1 MRNQRTLREP
11 VEITGVG
18 LHTGQPCTL
27 RIRPA
32 EPDTGVVFVRSDLKG
47 SPRIPASID
56 NVSPEARRTAL
67 ENDGGNVHTVE
78 HFLAALAGLRV
89 DNLEIEVLGPE
100 IPGADGSARPFFE
113 ALRGAGV
120 VDQKASRKDFTLDEP
135 VAVAEGDATLV
146 AMPCPDRL
154 SLAYTLDYGRQAGMP
169 PQFFSVDDL
178 TEDFFAREIAPAR
191 TFCLAS
197 EVEELRGR
205 GLGKGAT
212 PENTVVL
219 GDAAAMNG
227 LRFRDEPARHK
238 LLDLVGDLFL
248 LGVDLKAQIVATK
261 TGHRA
266 NAALVQKLRKLMR
279 ERENR
284 GLLPRDTGIDI
295 REIMRILPHRFPF
308 LLVDR
313 VIEVEGIKR
322 AVGIKNVTINEPFFQ
337 GHYPGQPIMPGVLQ
351 IEAMAQM
358 AGVLLLRKLEN
369 TGRVAVLLSIDKV
382 KLRRPVMPGDQLR
395 LEAEALKVKT
405 RLGYVHTRALV
416 NDDLTAEAFMKFMLM
431 DAD

>member
-1 MRNQRTLREP
+1 
-11 VEITGVG
+11 
-18 LHTGQPCTL
+18 
-27 RIRPA
+27 
-32 EPDTGVVFVRSDLKG
+32 
-47 SPRIPASID
+47 
-56 NVSPEARRTAL
+56 
-67 ENDGGNVHTVE
+67 
-78 HFLAALAGLRV
+78 V
-89 DNLEIEVLGPE
+89 D
-100 IPGADGSARPFFE
+100 
-113 ALRGAGV
+113 
-120 VDQKASRKDFTLDEP
+120 
-135 VAVAEGDATLV
+135 
-146 AMPCPDRL
+146 
-154 SLAYTLDYGRQAGMP
+154 
-169 PQFFSVDDL
+169 
-178 TEDFFAREIAPAR
+178 
-191 TFCLAS
+191 
-197 EVEELRGR
+197 ELRGR

-227 LRFRDEPARHK
+227 LRFKDEPARHK

-266 NAALVQKLRKLMR
+266 NATLVQKLRKLMR

-416 NDDLTAEAFMKFMLM
+416 NDELTAEAFMKFMLM